1 MRVWPAHL
9 HRKKAYM
16 KLNPLNATLVAAG
29 VLAMGAAGAFS
40 LKPLWPG
47 KQEVSTEAPAATAP
61 TAVAAATPAT
71 TAAAAMAPVAP
82 IPAQTV
88 VPNYRAIFAQ
98 AGPAVVGVTVS
109 GVHKLSAEEQAQMG
123 GLPPGFENDPFFQFF
138 RGIPGMPGAGPNAR
152 GRGGVPQQPFRGQG
166 SGFIISADGLIL
178 TNAHVVREAKEVT
191 VKLSDRREFSAKV
204 LGADPTTDIAV
215 LRIPA
220 KDLPTVRLGNPKQ
233 LEVGDPVMAIG
244 APFGF
249 EQTAT
254 QGIVSAKGR
263 SLPGDSVVPFIQTDA
278 AVNPGNSGGPLF
290 DGSGNVVGI
299 NAQIYSQSGGYQGLA
314 FAIPID
320 VALKVKDQIVATG
333 KATHGRL
340 GVAVQDVN
348 QSLAESFG
356 MKRPDGALVA
366 SVARNSAAAKA
377 GIKPGDVIVEVNGEP
392 IVRSGSLSSTIG
404 MAAPGDKVKLKV
416 WRDKAPIEI
425 EARLGGVDDNK
436 ESVASGDPSER
447 GASLGLALRPLT
459 RDERRQIES
468 DGGLVVQDV
477 TGPAARAG
485 IEPGDVLVA
494 INGKPVTSI
503 EQVRAVMASKPKS
516 VALLV
521 ERDGERIFVPVNLG

>member
-1 MRVWPAHL
+1 
-9 HRKKAYM
+9 M
-16 KLNPLNATLVAAG
+16 KLKPLHAALVTAG
-29 VLAMGAAGAFS
+29 LLAMGSAGAFS
-40 LKPLWPG
+40 LKPTDWF
-47 KQEVSTEAPAATAP
+47 KKDDAKTSAPVAT
-61 TAVAAATPAT
+61 VAAGPTV
-71 TAAAAMAPVAP
+71 AAAAMAPVAP
-82 IPAQTV
+82 IPPQNV

-109 GVHKLSAEEQAQMG
+109 GTHKLSADEQQQQG
-123 GLPPGFENDPFFQFF
+123 GLPPGFDSDPFFQFF
-138 RGIPGMPGAGPNAR
+138 RGLPGMQGPR
-152 GRGGVPQQPFRGQG
+152 GRGGNPSQPFRGQG
-166 SGFIISADGLIL
+166 SGFIISSDGLIL
-178 TNAHVVREAKEVT
+178 TNAHVVREAKDVT
-191 VKLSDRREFSAKV
+191 VKLSDRREFAAKV
-204 LGADPTTDIAV
+204 LGADTTTDIAV
-215 LRIPA
+215 LRINA

-233 LEVGDPVMAIG
+233 LEVGDPVMAVG

-290 DGSGNVVGI
+290 DGTGAVVGI

-333 KATHGRL
+333 RAKHGRL
-340 GVAVQDVN
+340 GVTVQDVN

-356 MKRPDGALVA
+356 MKRPDGALIA

-377 GIKPGDVIVEVNGEP
+377 GLKPGDVITEVNGEP
-392 IVRSGSLSSTIG
+392 IVRSGSLSSVIG
-404 MAAPGDKVKLKV
+404 MASPGEKVRLKV
-416 WRDKAPIEI
+416 WRERAAVDI
-425 EARLGGVDDNK
+425 EAKLGGAEEADKQVADN
-436 ESVASGDPSER
+436 EPGDK
-447 GASLGLALRPLT
+447 GGQLGLALRPLT
-459 RDERRQIES
+459 REERRQVQSE
-468 DGGLVVQDV
+468 GGLVIENVS
-477 TGPAARAG
+477 GPAARAG
-485 IEPGDVLVA
+485 IEPGDVLIA

-503 EQVRAVMASKPKS
+503 EQVKSVMGSKPKS